1 MAKSQETLSKKEK
14 EKAKLKKR
22 KEKAEKREERKA
34 SAVKGQSLE
43 DMMAYVDENGN
54 ITSTPPDLKKRREVN
69 AEDMVIGVAKKA
81 APEPEEL
88 VRKGVISFFNE
99 SKGYGFIKDLKNQAS
114 VFVHIN
120 GLLEQV
126 KENDKVTFEIE
137 MTHKGASAT
146 KVQID
151 RGDKVPA
158 APVVVAE
165 AKSEEPKTDETV

>member
-34 SAVKGQSLE
+34 NAVKGQSLE
-43 DMMAYVDENGN
+43 DMLAYVDENGN
-54 ITSTPPDLKKRREVN
+54 ITSVPPDLKKRREVN

-81 APEPEEL
+81 APEPEDL
-88 VRKGVISFFNE
+88 LRKGVISFFNE

-146 KVQID
+146 KVQLD
-151 RGDKVPA
+151 RGDKVVV
-158 APVVVAE
+158 APLALAE
-165 AKSEEPKTDETV
+165 AKPEEPKAEETV